1 VEILGMDILS
11 TLSHGAD
18 IAWEYKCR
26 EEDLAFRELENERR
40 EIDSKKSSI
49 H

>member
-1 VEILGMDILS
+1 MDILS

-40 EIDSKKSSI
+40 EIDSEFSPDR
-49 H
+49 